1 VKKKAVET
9 NLVATP
15 TNPFSL
21 GIKANGFLFVS
32 GQVGKDSSGKMVEG
46 FEPQV
51 RQTMENLKAIITAA
65 GAEMDDAVKLTIYVT
80 DISRIGQMNAIY
92 REYFSEPLPARA
104 TVEVSKLG
112 LTAEIE
118 IDAIVLVE

>member
-1 VKKKAVET
+1 MRKKAVET
-9 NLVATP
+9 NLVAAP

-21 GIKANGFLFVS
+21 GIIANGFLFVS
-32 GQVGKDSSGKMVEG
+32 GQVGKDSNGKVVEG
-46 FEPQV
+46 FEAQV
-51 RQTMENLKAIITAA
+51 RQTMENLRAIITAA

-118 IDAIVLVE
+118 IDAIVLVA